1 LKYNIRLH
9 SPKDGGWIIQS
20 EDKKIY
26 IFCSEIIIDKP
37 TKTELYKD
45 NTGKILQGALTVN
58 LEENQ
63 ELKIINNILY
73 IK

>member
-9 SPKDGGWIIQS
+9 SPKDGGWTLQS
-20 EDKKIY
+20 EDRKCY
-26 IFCSEIIIDKP
+26 IFCREIIIEKP

-45 NTGKILQGALTVN
+45 NSGKIIQGALTIE
-58 LEENQ
+58 LDDNQ